1 MLTGMEPRR
10 STLGLGVGVSV
21 GEGAASFFFLLLGVP
36 PGEPLLFFPPKSDCR
51 NLGRGVG
58 VLVGVLSG
66 VLLGVTWDAG

>member
-1 MLTGMEPRR
+1 MEPRR

-21 GEGAASFFFLLLGVP
+21 GEGTGSFFLVFLGVA
-36 PGEPLLFFPPKSDCR
+36 PGEPLPFFPPKSDCR

-66 VLLGVTWDAG
+66 VLLGVT